1 MSLRANY
8 LQLTTLVTNLTIKPV
23 QREVQLPAL
32 PEQMY
37 SEIAAIT
44 SALGV
49 PRDVLAPD
57 EEIGY
62 AWRELPRELR
72 AMPPQLRGELVARMC
87 VAVATG
93 LFDGAIN
100 YIWNVTVLHLRQRI
114 RDFGLPAVSQIL
126 QRQFEEDDLK
136 DLQDSNLIEF
146 CLKLN
151 LITEDG
157 FFFLDQCR
165 ETRNNFSAA
174 HPAIGKINDRE
185 FITFLNRCV
194 RSALSDESSL
204 VGIDFDDFISAI
216 KGGRFT
222 EGQCDA
228 WVARLDA
235 THDPQRQLL
244 FGSLHGIYCDPAS
257 AEPARLNALDLCK
270 AYQPKLSAAIKS
282 DLIDRH
288 SDYLAKGQNERH
300 LASQDFFEKL
310 GLLTL
315 LNESERHSVISAAVR
330 RLWDVHLAMNN
341 FYNEPPF
348 AERLMSLSE
357 LEPIP
362 STIQENFVLT
372 VVGCYI
378 GNGYGVSRAALPY
391 YTAMIQSFSPR
402 EILILISK
410 SRGDSIVADRIWS
423 SSSCRTRFLQ
433 ALQLLDVDSI
443 PPPLRSDYKRLIQS
457 VEPKS

>member
-1 MSLRANY
+1 MSEIRPA
-8 LQLTTLVTNLTIKPV
+8 K
-23 QREVQLPAL
+23 REVQLPAL

-37 SEIAAIT
+37 SGIAAIT

-57 EEIGY
+57 DEIGY
-62 AWRELPRELR
+62 AWGELPRELR

-126 QRQFEEDDLK
+126 QRQFEEDDLN
-136 DLQDSNLIEF
+136 DLQDSSLIEL

-151 LITEDG
+151 LISEDG

-174 HPAIGKINDRE
+174 HPPIGKINDRE

-194 RSALSDESSL
+194 RYGLSDESSL
-204 VGIDFDDFISAI
+204 VGIDFNDFISAI

-222 EGQCDA
+222 DGQCDA
-228 WVARLDA
+228 WVTRLDA

-244 FGSLHGIYCDPAS
+244 FGTLHGIYCDPAS
-257 AEPARLNALDLCK
+257 AEHARLNALDLCI
-270 AYQPKLSAAIKS
+270 AYQPKLSAALKS

-288 SDYLAKGQNERH
+288 SDYLAKGESKRH
-300 LASQDFFEKL
+300 LVSQEFFEKL

-315 LNESERHSVISAAVR
+315 LNESERHSVISSAVR

-341 FYNEPPF
+341 FYNEPAF
-348 AERLMSLSE
+348 AERLKNLSE
-357 LEPIP
+357 IEPIP
-362 STIQENFVLT
+362 NTIQEKFVLT

-391 YTAMIQSFSPR
+391 YRAMIQSFSPR
-402 EILILISK
+402 EISILISAN
-410 SRGDSIVADRIWS
+410 RGKTTVADRIRS
-423 SSSCRTRFLQ
+423 SSSCRKRFVR
-433 ALQLLDVDSI
+433 ALKLIDGNSI
-443 PPPLRSDYKRLIQS
+443 SRSLRSDYKRVIQGLGS
-457 VEPKS
+457 TR

>member
-1 MSLRANY
+1 MTN
-8 LQLTTLVTNLTIKPV
+8 VTIRPV
-23 QREVQLPAL
+23 QQEVQLPAL

-44 SALGV
+44 SALGI

-57 EEIGY
+57 DEIAY

-72 AMPPQLRGELVARMC
+72 AMPAQLRGELVARMC
-87 VAVATG
+87 VAVASG
-93 LFDGAIN
+93 LFDGAIS
-100 YIWNVTVLHLRQRI
+100 YIWNVTVIHLRQRI
-114 RDFGLPAVSQIL
+114 RDFGLPAVSQVL
-126 QRQFEEDDLK
+126 QTQFEEDDLN
-136 DLQDSNLIEF
+136 DLQDSKLIEY

-185 FITFLNRCV
+185 LITFLNRCV
-194 RSALSDESSL
+194 RYALSDESSL
-204 VGIDFDDFISAI
+204 VGIDPNEFINAI

-222 EGQCDA
+222 EGQCDE
-228 WVARLDA
+228 WVKRLDA

-244 FGSLHGIYCDPAS
+244 FGTLHGIYCDPAS
-257 AEPARLNALDLCK
+257 AEPARLSALALCT

-288 SDYLAKGQNERH
+288 SDYLAKGQEERH

-315 LNESERHSVISAAVR
+315 LNDSERHSVISAAVR
-330 RLWDVHLAMNN
+330 RLWDVHLAIDN

-362 STIQENFVLT
+362 STVQENFVHT

-378 GNGYGVSRAALPY
+378 GNGYGVSRAAVPY
-391 YTAMIQSFSPR
+391 YEAMIQSFSPK
-402 EILILISK
+402 EIASLISALQRN
-410 SRGDSIVADRIWS
+410 STVAERVRS
-423 SSSCRTRFLQ
+423 QPPCRRRFLT
-433 ALQLLDVDSI
+433 ALQLIDVGSI
-443 PPPLRSDYKRLIQS
+443 SRSLKSDYKRLIRTLS
-457 VEPKS
+457 

>member
-1 MSLRANY
+1 MSEINP
-8 LQLTTLVTNLTIKPV
+8 IE
-23 QREVQLPAL
+23 REVSLPAL
-32 PEQMY
+32 PDLIF
-37 SEIAAIT
+37 SEIASIT
-44 SALGV
+44 SALGI

-57 EEIGY
+57 DEIGY
-62 AWRELPRELR
+62 AWQELPRELR
-72 AMPPQLRGELVARMC
+72 AIPPQLRGEQVARMC
-87 VAVATG
+87 VAVAVG

-114 RDFGLPAVSQIL
+114 REFGLPVVSQVL
-126 QRQFEEDDLK
+126 QRQFEEDDL
-136 DLQDSNLIEF
+136 DELQDSNLIDL

-185 FITFLNRCV
+185 FVTFLNRCV
-194 RSALSDESSL
+194 RYALSDETSL
-204 VGIDFDDFISAI
+204 VGVDFGDFIRAI
-216 KGGRFT
+216 KGDRFT
-222 EGQCDA
+222 DGQSDA
-228 WVARLDA
+228 WVTRLDA

-244 FGSLHGIYCDPAS
+244 FGTLHGIYCDPAS
-257 AEPARLNALDLCK
+257 GEPDRLNALDLCI

-288 SDYLAKGQNERH
+288 SDYLAKGQDKSH
-300 LASQDFFEKL
+300 LASQEFFERL

-341 FYNEPPF
+341 FYNEAPF
-348 AERLMSLSE
+348 AERLLKLSE
-357 LEPIP
+357 VEAIP
-362 STIQENFVLT
+362 ETIQQQFVDT

-378 GNGYGVSRAALPY
+378 GNGYGVSRAAVAY
-391 YTAMIQSFSPR
+391 YEAMIQSFSPR
-402 EILILISK
+402 EIASLV
-410 SRGDSIVADRIWS
+410 SIRRRKTTVAERIQSWN
-423 SSSCRTRFLQ
+423 SCRNRLLG
-433 ALQLLDVDSI
+433 AMQLIDTGSI
-443 PPPLRSDYKRLIQS
+443 PPTLKSEYTRVIQRLGGTA
-457 VEPKS
+457 

>member
-1 MSLRANY
+1 MRR
-8 LQLTTLVTNLTIKPV
+8 QLLSEIEYVE
-23 QREVQLPAL
+23 REVQLPAL
-32 PEQMY
+32 PDQMF
-37 SEIAAIT
+37 SEIASIT
-44 SALGV
+44 SALGI

-62 AWRELPRELR
+62 AWQELPRELR
-72 AMPPQLRGELVARMC
+72 SIPPQLRGELVARMC
-87 VAVATG
+87 VAVRAG

-126 QRQFEEDDLK
+126 QRQFEESDLLE
-136 DLQDSNLIEF
+136 LQDSNLIDL

-151 LITEDG
+151 LITQDG

-185 FITFLNRCV
+185 FIAFLNRCV
-194 RSALSDESSL
+194 KYALSDESSL
-204 VGIDFDDFISAI
+204 VGVDFSEFTNAI
-216 KGGRFT
+216 TGGRFT

-228 WVARLDA
+228 WVSRFDA

-244 FGSLHGIYCDPAS
+244 FGTLHGIYCDPS
-257 AEPARLNALDLCK
+257 SPEPARLNSLDLCL
-270 AYQPKLSAAIKS
+270 AYQSKFTTLVKS

-288 SDYLAKGQNERH
+288 SDYLAKGDTRRH
-300 LASQDFFEKL
+300 SVSQQFFEKL
-310 GLLTL
+310 GLISL
-315 LNESERHSVISAAVR
+315 LKEPEKHSVISTSVR
-330 RLWDVHLAMNN
+330 QLWTVHLAMNN

-348 AERLMSLSE
+348 AERLMKLSE

-362 STIQENFVLT
+362 ETIQEQFVHT

-378 GNGYGVSRAALPY
+378 GNGYGVSIGAVQY
-391 YTAMIQSFSPR
+391 YETMIRSFSPK
-402 EILILISK
+402 EIALLIS
-410 SRGDSIVADRIWS
+410 SHQSDSNVARRIQS
-423 SSSCRTRFLQ
+423 SSLCRKRFGD
-433 ALQLLDVDSI
+433 ALRLVDASSI
-443 PPPLRSDYKRLIQS
+443 SRSFRTTYDHLVQTLS
-457 VEPKS
+457 L

>member
-1 MSLRANY
+1 MSELR
-8 LQLTTLVTNLTIKPV
+8 PV
-23 QREVQLPAL
+23 QREVKLPAL
-32 PEQMY
+32 PEQLY

-57 EEIGY
+57 DEIGY

-87 VAVATG
+87 VAVAAG

-126 QRQFEEDDLK
+126 QRQFEEDDLN

-174 HPAIGKINDRE
+174 HPAIGTINDRE

-194 RSALSDESSL
+194 KYALSDESSL
-204 VGIDFDDFISAI
+204 VGIDFNDFINAI

-222 EGQCDA
+222 DGQCDA
-228 WVARLDA
+228 WATRLDA

-244 FGSLHGIYCDPAS
+244 FGTLHGIYCDPGS
-257 AEPARLNALDLCK
+257 AEPARLNALDLCI

-282 DLIDRH
+282 NLIDQH
-288 SDYLAKGQNERH
+288 SDYLAKGESKRH
-300 LASQDFFEKL
+300 LVSQNFFERL
-310 GLLTL
+310 GLLAL
-315 LNESERHSVISAAVR
+315 LNESERHSVISGAVR
-330 RLWDVHLAMNN
+330 RLWNVHLAMNN

-348 AERLMSLSE
+348 AERLLKLSE

-362 STIQENFVLT
+362 ETVQEQFVHT

-378 GNGYGVSRAALPY
+378 GNGYGASRAAVPY
-391 YTAMIQSFSPR
+391 YEAMIQSFSPK
-402 EILILISK
+402 EIANLISATQGK
-410 SRGDSIVADRIWS
+410 STVAERVRSWA
-423 SSSCRTRFLQ
+423 SCRKRFVT
-433 ALQLLDVDSI
+433 ALRLIDAGSI
-443 PPPLRSDYKRLIQS
+443 SRSLRSDYMRLIWTLGG
-457 VEPKS
+457 VK